1 MAKYDWKVEPRDE
14 DWSDD
19 TYAYFLI
26 HINLKKMAEYL
37 TKEFKKD
44 WWFKDDFGQDN
55 CYIVAENNNFPVRLF
70 FTFEEGGWADITRH
84 YTDGAT
90 FKDDRLGSWHFGK
103 YDVDYSYAVIRDNIE
118 NYFYKFEESM
128 KKEKKSIKESEYE
141 DYVNLDNLHFG
152 YNDEYGFMEFGFY
165 KNIQIKYGNGYTI
178 IFGQLPSKEWA
189 FAITDVSKG
198 EGNLID
204 SQVNFVKKDTLVD
217 LNNALKNLGIDKTWN
232 KLSESKKSARESLK
246 EYRTVG
252 FEQLVR
258 DTIVEVLED
267 PRSDLFDLGMAD
279 GIITYNNKGCARITS
294 NGDVDM
300 DFITLPTYF
309 WSSGKRPSNKKT
321 AKLIEDIM
329 ESNME
334 YAKEGLWRKYKDEL
348 IALGITSKD
357 DEKLNY
363 SDLTDMGADDLA
375 EELSE
380 YEMDLEGTDL
390 YTDVYCQLEETDEGI
405 ELTVSMTVQDEYGY
419 VLVKDYK
426 SNTVLLQEDA
436 DDLEEF
442 ITDAIKEVTEQF

>member
-26 HINLKKMAEYL
+26 HINLKKMVEYL

-44 WWFKDDFGQDN
+44 WWFKADYGQDN

-90 FKDDRLGSWHFGK
+90 LKDDHLGSWHFGK

-128 KKEKKSIKESEYE
+128 KGNKK
-141 DYVNLDNLHFG
+141 
-152 YNDEYGFMEFGFY
+152 
-165 KNIQIKYGNGYTI
+165 
-178 IFGQLPSKEWA
+178 
-189 FAITDVSKG
+189 
-198 EGNLID
+198 
-204 SQVNFVKKDTLVD
+204 
-217 LNNALKNLGIDKTWN
+217 
-232 KLSESKKSARESLK
+232 SLK

-267 PRSDLFDLGMAD
+267 PHSDLFNLGMAD
-279 GIITYNNKGCARITS
+279 GIITYDNKGRARITS

-300 DFITLPTYF
+300 DYITLPTYF
-309 WSSGKRPSNKKT
+309 WSSGYRPTNKKT
-321 AKLIEDIM
+321 EKLVDDIIDMNM
-329 ESNME
+329 ESARE
-334 YAKEGLWRKYKDEL
+334 RLWDENKDEL
-348 IALGITSKD
+348 IELGITDKD
-357 DEKLNY
+357 DENLEY
-363 SDLTDMGADDLA
+363 HALYDMGASDLA

-390 YTDVYCQLEETDEGI
+390 YTDVLCELEETDEGI
-405 ELTVSMTVQDEYGY
+405 ELTVSMTVQDEYGHA
-419 VLVKDYK
+419 LVKDYK
-426 SNTVLLQEDA
+426 PNTVLLQEDVTEDE

-442 ITDAIKEVTEQF
+442 ITDAIREVTEQF